1 MTKDGIYEFILRQ
14 KTSFISSVD
23 EDGYP
28 WTRALIAPRLI
39 EGNDLYFST
48 YTSSNKVK
56 QFSNNP
62 KASLYFY
69 EKSKPRWQG
78 VMLKGTMEVL
88 TEQKTKDRFWR
99 DSDRMFFR
107 KGKTDPNY
115 CVLKF
120 TGIEAEYFISFK
132 TETIKL

>member
-1 MTKDGIYEFILRQ
+1 MTKEGIYEFISRQ

-23 EDGYP
+23 EEGFP

-39 EGNDLYFST
+39 DGNDIYFST

-56 QFSNNP
+56 QFSKNS
-62 KASLYFY
+62 KSCLYFY

-78 VMLKGTMEVL
+78 VMLKGNMEVL
-88 TEQKTKDRFWR
+88 TDQKTKDKFWK
-99 DSDRMFFR
+99 DSDKMFFR

-120 TGIEAEYFISFK
+120 TGSEAQYFISFK

>member
-1 MTKDGIYEFILRQ
+1 MTKDGIYEFISRQ

-23 EDGYP
+23 EDGFP
-28 WTRALIAPRLI
+28 WTRALIAPRHI
-39 EGNDLYFST
+39 EGNDIYFST

-56 QFSNNP
+56 QFQNNS
-62 KASLYFY
+62 KACLYFY
-69 EKSKPRWQG
+69 EKSRPRWQG
-78 VMLKGTMEVL
+78 VMIKGNMQVL
-88 TEQKTKDRFWR
+88 TDQTTKDKFWR
-99 DSDRMFFR
+99 DNDKMFFR

>member
-1 MTKDGIYEFILRQ
+1 MTKDGIYEFISRQ

-23 EDGYP
+23 EEGFP
-28 WTRALIAPRLI
+28 WTRALIAPRKI
-39 EGNDLYFST
+39 DGNDIYFST

-56 QFSNNP
+56 QFQNNS
-62 KASLYFY
+62 KACLYFY
-69 EKSKPRWQG
+69 EKSRPRWQG
-78 VMLKGTMEVL
+78 VMIKGNMQVL
-88 TEQKTKDRFWR
+88 TDQTTKDKFWR
-99 DSDRMFFR
+99 DNDKMFFKR
-107 KGKTDPNY
+107 GKTDPNY